1 MLRSMQLLQRGGE
14 VIGAMRMLNQN
25 RVQVHAQM
33 KLAPPEV
40 IDLNEIKFSEIS
52 HSLRNRLK
60 EL

>member
-1 MLRSMQLLQRGGE
+1 
-14 VIGAMRMLNQN
+14 
-25 RVQVHAQM
+25 VHAQM

>member
-1 MLRSMQLLQRGGE
+1 MQLLQRGGE